1 MPKVSWGTDMSKIP
15 GSRSLE
21 LREDELLAEAL
32 LNGGMAANFDPAD
45 LNANQSPQIKNAR
58 IRRDKTT
65 RRNGQSQFAP
75 DKPDSSPVYD
85 VIQFN
90 ISGTTRYFIRVA
102 RDSVHFTSE
111 RATGGTWTPLTPA
124 LTARITDHAVVL
136 GKLILANGVQRLQL
150 VDLDA
155 ETLSDLGDIAPTAKF
170 VTGFSER
177 AVAANGGMSDEASET
192 MYWSGNRN
200 LSEWDALEDISAG
213 QKRLDTAPRTEVDP
227 ISGIFGFNSVM
238 VIPRERSIWLATQNP
253 VASDPFK
260 TFRSVPGVGTNLPGS
275 IAVGRELLVFLDS
288 RMRDISIYRPGQN
301 IESVG
306 IAIRDT
312 ILADF
317 RDADSVFSAYFTSEQ
332 EYLIGFETSTTI
344 RVWVFNFLT
353 KAWAFDEVPN
363 CTSLNVIDNRTPY
376 TSFDD
381 LDGTF
386 DGLSGTFDE
395 LSGTPTDVPTLVY
408 GFAGGEITEE
418 NPTRESDLL
427 EGASESFY
435 EFELQSKEYKKAKDD
450 ITVTRIEIEYQA
462 TITAP
467 ITLQYSKN
475 GGEDW
480 VTAKTVPT
488 KVGKVQILKFK
499 KQVRTRRLMWRLL
512 ATVGKFDLL
521 GYELDIAS
529 GGESR
534 N

>member
-1 MPKVSWGTDMSKIP
+1 MPKVSWGTDRSKIP
-15 GSRSLE
+15 GTRNLE

-32 LNGGMAANFDPAD
+32 LNGGMAADFDPSD
-45 LNANQSPQIKNAR
+45 LNPNQSPLIVNAR
-58 IRRDKTT
+58 IRRDKTS
-65 RRNGQSQFAP
+65 RRNGQTQFAP
-75 DKPDSSPVYD
+75 NKPDSSPVYD

-90 ISGTTRYFIRVA
+90 VSGVTRYFIRVA
-102 RDSVHFTSE
+102 RDSVNFTSE
-111 RATGGTWTPLTPA
+111 RGTGGAWTPLTPP

-150 VDLDA
+150 ADLDA
-155 ETLSDLGDIAPTAKF
+155 ETLSDLGPVAPTAKY

-177 AVAANGGMSDEASET
+177 AVGANGGMSDEASET
-192 MYWSGNRN
+192 FYWSGNRN
-200 LSEWDALEDISAG
+200 LSVWDALEDISSG

-238 VIPRERSIWLATQNP
+238 VIPREKSIWLATPQP

-301 IESVG
+301 IESIG
-306 IAIRDT
+306 IAIRDS
-312 ILADF
+312 ILKDF
-317 RDADSVFSAYFTSEQ
+317 QDADSVFSTYFTSEQ

-353 KAWAFDEVPN
+353 KSWSFYEIPN
-363 CTSLNVIDNRTPY
+363 CTSLNITDDRTPY

-381 LDGTF
+381 LLGTF
-386 DGLSGTFDE
+386 DGLPGTFDE
-395 LSGTPTDVPTLVY
+395 LSGTPTDVPSLIY
-408 GFAGGEITEE
+408 GFAGGEITKEDPE
-418 NPTRESDLL
+418 AESDSL
-427 EGASESFY
+427 EGLPESFY
-435 EFELQSKEYKKAKDD
+435 TFELQSKEYKKAKDD

-462 TITAP
+462 TVSAP
-467 ITLQYSKN
+467 ITLQYTKN
-475 GGEDW
+475 GGIDW
-480 VTAKTVPT
+480 ITAKTIPT
-488 KVGKVQILKFK
+488 KTGKVQILKFR
-499 KQVRTRRLMWRLL
+499 KQIRTRRLMWRLL
-512 ATVGKFDLL
+512 ATSGKFDLL